1 MLRSGGSILARAD
14 GVILL
19 AWIGLLVIGLAALYS
34 CTVPYQSGDGVV
46 PSNVD
51 FAVFL
56 TQLMW
61 VLLGLAVGLICIFL
75 PFRFFETFAYL
86 FYAGAVILLVA
97 VFVMGEEQGG
107 ARRWLSFGPVG
118 IQPSELAK
126 VALVCVLGRHLA
138 GRRSQRPTLKLAG
151 ALFLAL
157 PPFLLVLKEPDLGTA
172 LALLALPLPMLYWAG
187 IRARFLLAL
196 ASPLL
201 GAFVMFYGQ
210 QTWDST
216 IPWVLY
222 LIALLAIVFFSRM
235 YMLRSLMLVGANV
248 LTGLSIA
255 LIWERLRPYQQE
267 RIVSF
272 LRPTEADL
280 LGSGYQALQSKVAI
294 GSGGLLGKG
303 YLQGSQKGLAFLPE
317 RHTDFI
323 FSVVG
328 EEFGLFGALLVL
340 ALFALLLHRALRV
353 AVMARRPFASLL
365 AVGVATYFCF
375 QAFVNIGITVGLLP
389 VTGLPLPFISKGGSS
404 MLASSIMMGL
414 LLNVSARW
422 SEV

>member
-1 MLRSGGSILARAD
+1 
-14 GVILL
+14 
-19 AWIGLLVIGLAALYS
+19 
-34 CTVPYQSGDGVV
+34 
-46 PSNVD
+46 
-51 FAVFL
+51 
-56 TQLMW
+56 
-61 VLLGLAVGLICIFL
+61 
-75 PFRFFETFAYL
+75 
-86 FYAGAVILLVA
+86 
-97 VFVMGEEQGG
+97 
-107 ARRWLSFGPVG
+107 
-118 IQPSELAK
+118 
-126 VALVCVLGRHLA
+126 
-138 GRRSQRPTLKLAG
+138 
-151 ALFLAL
+151 
-157 PPFLLVLKEPDLGTA
+157 
-172 LALLALPLPMLYWAG
+172 
-187 IRARFLLAL
+187 
-196 ASPLL
+196 
-201 GAFVMFYGQ
+201 MFYGQ